1 MAAYDFPNSPSDGD
15 TVTVSG
21 VTYTYN
27 SSKTRWDGAAESSS
41 SGSSTT
47 VYATI
52 DDLPLSGASTGDQAY
67 VSGNNR
73 LYIWNGTGWY
83 NIALINTTP
92 SISGALGTYALATDG
107 TATTVT
113 ITATDPEGIPITYSI
128 ASDTSGNVATVTQGT
143 GSNTNVF
150 TITPSTNSAHAGTF
164 SLTFRASDGVNI
176 ATAVSSFT
184 LVFNVS
190 NSKYT
195 TALVTS
201 VGANNA
207 VNEGTTSFKDS
218 STNNHTISRYG
229 TSKQQTFSP
238 YRSGGYSTYFDGNG
252 DYLGVANSTD
262 FDFDGDFT
270 IELWMYR
277 EADSSGTY
285 QAVIGGNGTS
295 DNGWNIYITNSNN
308 TLGFYFSSF
317 LLSGGVVA
325 DNQWNHIAVTRSGTS
340 LKMFL
345 NGSVADSATNSTTF
359 TDNSAGGGIRIG
371 YDFGANGYFKGY
383 IRDVRIVKGTAVYTS
398 AFTSPTAPLTAVT
411 NTSLLACHLPYLED
425 GSTNGHAITANG
437 DVKAH
442 PLSPYDY
449 IAYAA
454 SDHSGSVRFDGNS
467 DYLTSVSNG
476 IINFG
481 TGDFTAEGWFY
492 LTANPSNYITVL
504 ASRAS
509 NASQTGF
516 VVAISASDFY
526 VYSGAHIVQKGSAIY
541 KNQWYHWAYTRE
553 SGTHRLFLN
562 GALLDSDTTA
572 RTYSDDTFWI
582 GAKYDG
588 TEYFTGHQSDIRI
601 VKGTAVYTS
610 AFTPPTSPVSAVTN
624 TSVLLPFDDA
634 AIIDKSQSA
643 RHVALFGDVKSS
655 TTQSKYLSSSIYFD
669 GTGDYIRLEN
679 QGLSNFG
686 TLPFTAEGWFY
697 LTATPAN
704 YMTIAQSRNMSSSTT
719 GWAMVISASDL
730 YFDVNG
736 SIGAKGS
743 AVSTNTW
750 YHWAVARDSSN
761 NLRVF
766 LDGTQQGSTVTSTH
780 DFTLDIF
787 WLGAKYNVFESG
799 GDVVHYFPGYMSDVR
814 MTKGYARYT
823 ANFTAPTAALEG

>member
-1 MAAYDFPNSPSDGD
+1 MPYIADG
-15 TVTVSG
+15 S
-21 VTYTYN
+21 
-27 SSKTRWDGAAESSS
+27 
-41 SGSSTT
+41 
-47 VYATI
+47 
-52 DDLPLSGASTGDQAY
+52 
-67 VSGNNR
+67 
-73 LYIWNGTGWY
+73 
-83 NIALINTTP
+83 
-92 SISGALGTYALATDG
+92 
-107 TATTVT
+107 
-113 ITATDPEGIPITYSI
+113 
-128 ASDTSGNVATVTQGT
+128 
-143 GSNTNVF
+143 
-150 TITPSTNSAHAGTF
+150 
-164 SLTFRASDGVNI
+164 
-176 ATAVSSFT
+176 
-184 LVFNVS
+184 
-190 NSKYT
+190 
-195 TALVTS
+195 
-201 VGANNA
+201 
-207 VNEGTTSFKDS
+207 
-218 STNNHTISRYG
+218 
-229 TSKQQTFSP
+229 
-238 YRSGGYSTYFDGNG
+238 
-252 DYLGVANSTD
+252 ANSH
-262 FDFDGDFT
+262 
-270 IELWMYR
+270 
-277 EADSSGTY
+277 S
-285 QAVIGGNGTS
+285 
-295 DNGWNIYITNSNN
+295 IT
-308 TLGFYFSSF
+308 
-317 LLSGGVVA
+317 V
-325 DNQWNHIAVTRSGTS
+325 
-340 LKMFL
+340 
-345 NGSVADSATNSTTF
+345 
-359 TDNSAGGGIRIG
+359 
-371 YDFGANGYFKGY
+371 
-383 IRDVRIVKGTAVYTS
+383 
-398 AFTSPTAPLTAVT
+398 
-411 NTSLLACHLPYLED
+411 
-425 GSTNGHAITANG
+425 NG

-454 SDHSGSVRFDGNS
+454 SDHGGSIRLDGNS

-492 LTANPSNYITVL
+492 LTANPSNFITVL

-588 TEYFTGHQSDIRI
+588 SEYFTGHQSDIRI